1 MSEEKICKNCG
12 KQISEDFKLCP
23 YCGEK
28 VEEKILE
35 IPCRFCGKTIKSDFK
50 VCPYCGNNLNS
61 KKENYLEETN
71 LNTNQSDN
79 PLICQFCGKLKK
91 SEFQICP
98 YCGNNPNYKKEN
110 YNNYNNHNND
120 YNNHNTENR
129 ANYNSNNYEVSS
141 KSGIICLLLSI
152 FLPPFHRFYAGKI
165 DSAISLLIF
174 YIYFYFSLISGID
187 GKFSTVLFVFVSIIL
202 PICWIIDLVSI
213 LRGKF
218 KDSKG
223 RYIKLSN

>member
-1 MSEEKICKNCG
+1 MSVKKFCKRCG
-12 KQISEDFKLCP
+12 KQISKDFKLCP

-28 VEEKILE
+28 VEEEILE
-35 IPCRFCGKTIKSDFK
+35 IPCQFCGKTIKSDFK
-50 VCPYCGNNLNS
+50 VCPYCENNLNS
-61 KKENYLEETN
+61 KKENY
-71 LNTNQSDN
+71 
-79 PLICQFCGKLKK
+79 
-91 SEFQICP
+91 
-98 YCGNNPNYKKEN
+98 
-110 YNNYNNHNND
+110 ND

-129 ANYNSNNYEVSS
+129 AVSYSNDYEVSP